1 MILYV
6 FATGRRARF
15 QPPARIV
22 FDSGM
27 DKRESSPE
35 LAAEI
40 VEEAERLVRLQIE
53 LAKAE
58 IKELA
63 ITNAIAAGAFAVA
76 AMLIIV
82 TLLVAIPVLIVVAVE
97 PHWPAALA
105 WIVVYLLAAGGLALL
120 GRSKLRIAIPERTVN
135 SLKETKDWALRQM
148 RSPGR

>member
-1 MILYV
+1 MP
-6 FATGRRARF
+6 T
-15 QPPARIV
+15 RIF

-27 DKRESSPE
+27 DKTQSSPE

-40 VEEAERLVRLQIE
+40 VEEAERLIRLEIA

-58 IKELA
+58 VKELA
-63 ITNAIAAGAFAVA
+63 ITNAIAAGAFAGA
-76 AMLIIV
+76 LMLVMV

-97 PHWPAALA
+97 PHWLAALA
-105 WIVVYLLAAGGLALL
+105 WIVVYLVLAAGLALL
-120 GRSKLRIAIPERTVN
+120 GRAKLHIAIPERTVN

>member
-1 MILYV
+1 
-6 FATGRRARF
+6 
-15 QPPARIV
+15 
-22 FDSGM
+22 M
-27 DKRESSPE
+27 DKGESSPE

-40 VEEAERLVRLQIE
+40 VEEAERLVRLQIA

-58 IKELA
+58 LKELA
-63 ITNAIAAGAFAVA
+63 ITNAIAAGAFATA
-76 AMLIIV
+76 AVLILV

-97 PHWPAALA
+97 PHWLAALA
-105 WIVVYLLAAGGLALL
+105 WILVYLIIAGGLALL

>member
-1 MILYV
+1 
-6 FATGRRARF
+6 
-15 QPPARIV
+15 
-22 FDSGM
+22 M

-97 PHWPAALA
+97 PHWLAALA
-105 WIVVYLLAAGGLALL
+105 WIVVYLLAGGGLALL

>member
-1 MILYV
+1 
-6 FATGRRARF
+6 
-15 QPPARIV
+15 
-22 FDSGM
+22 M

-97 PHWPAALA
+97 PHWLAALA
-105 WIVVYLLAAGGLALL
+105 WIIVYLLVAGGLALL

-135 SLKETKDWALRQM
+135 SLKETKEWALRQM

>member
-1 MILYV
+1 
-6 FATGRRARF
+6 
-15 QPPARIV
+15 
-22 FDSGM
+22 M

-97 PHWPAALA
+97 PHWLAALA
-105 WIVVYLLAAGGLALL
+105 WIIVYLLVAGGLALL

-135 SLKETKDWALRQM
+135 SLKETKDWAIRQM

>member
-1 MILYV
+1 
-6 FATGRRARF
+6 
-15 QPPARIV
+15 
-22 FDSGM
+22 M

-97 PHWPAALA
+97 PHWLAALA